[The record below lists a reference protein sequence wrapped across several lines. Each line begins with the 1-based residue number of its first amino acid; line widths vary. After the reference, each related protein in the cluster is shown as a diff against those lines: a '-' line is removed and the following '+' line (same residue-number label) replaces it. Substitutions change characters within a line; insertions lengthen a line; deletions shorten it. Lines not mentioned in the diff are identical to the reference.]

1 MTPEFKVVV
10 VDDHPLFRD
19 GVVHTLMSNRIDVVG
34 EGATA
39 DDALRLTLAHEPDV
53 VLMDLNMPGGG
64 MAALTAIAASGTRS
78 HVLPLTIVDDEMSAM
93 GALQGGARGYLLKGI
108 GGRELV
114 EAVRTVARGDL
125 YIAPQLL
132 SRLLGPRART
142 PDHLKAHGASLSGRE
157 EQVLAL
163 LSCGLSNK
171 EIAFRLE
178 LSEKTVKYYLT
189 HLLRKLHMRNRVE
202 AALYASHRGGMSAA
216 FDR

>member
-1 MTPEFKVVV
+1 MTPEFAVVV

-19 GVVHTLMSNRIDVVG
+19 GVVHTLMSNGIDVVG
-34 EGATA
+34 QGATA

-64 MAALTAIAASGTRS
+64 LAALTAIAASGTKS
-78 HVLPLTIVDDEMSAM
+78 QVLPLTIVDDEMSAE
-93 GALQGGARGYLLKGI
+93 GALRSGARGYLLKGI

-132 SRLLGPRART
+132 SRLLGPRSRA
-142 PDHLKAHGASLSGRE
+142 PDAPKATTAALSGRE
-157 EQVLAL
+157 EQILGL

-202 AALYASHRGGMSAA
+202 AALYASHRSGSSAA
-216 FDR
+216 LER

>member
-1 MTPEFKVVV
+1 MTPEFAVVV

-19 GVVHTLMSNRIDVVG
+19 GVVHTLMSNSIDVVG
-34 EGATA
+34 QGASA

-53 VLMDLNMPGGG
+53 VLMDLNIPGGG
-64 MAALTAIAASGTRS
+64 LAALTAITASGIKS
-78 HVLPLTIVDDEMSAM
+78 HVLPLTIVDDDMSAA
-93 GALQGGARGYLLKGI
+93 GALRSGARGYLLKGI

-132 SRLLGPRART
+132 SRLLGPRAHA
-142 PDHLKAHGASLSGRE
+142 PANLNAHGASLSGRE

-202 AALYASHRGGMSAA
+202 AALYASHRNGSSAA
-216 FDR
+216 LER